1 MMKKKKRIIIGAL
14 LLSISALMLALS
26 FYPCLYWSNPA
37 VFVSFSVIAPFFAFC
52 GPFLLFTSERKKR
65 LPFLIPGGI
74 LTAAGILGWLA
85 SIFGAFEIST
95 TGYWGTSSWCGYNS
109 GYNGDYQMLGLQVMV
124 FFITVVIGFLGGLFT
139 GFGFGK
145 KM

>member
-1 MMKKKKRIIIGAL
+1 MMKKKRRIIGVSL
-14 LLSISALMLALS
+14 LPISTLMLALS
-26 FYPCLYWSNPA
+26 FYPCLYWSNPV
-37 VFVSFSVIAPFFAFC
+37 VFMSFSVIAPLFAFY
-52 GPFLLFTSERKKR
+52 GPFLLFTSERKRR

-95 TGYWGTSSWCGYNS
+95 TGYWGASSWCGYNG

-124 FFITVVIGFLGGLFT
+124 FFITVVTGFLGGLFT
-139 GFGFGK
+139 GIGFGK